1 MWVCEK
7 YYPLKQRETTPP
19 LRSVAGGTPL
29 CCAREGK
36 PGTAFLISI
45 CLYVSNFR
53 TVARK
58 AFGYFAA
65 SMSRFQKVIAAVIL
79 VLGPI
84 LSFGQNIDG
93 HWYGVGVVQN
103 SNSYNSYM
111 SEMVIRQKGKV
122 ISGTL
127 NYYFKDSL
135 IKVAVNGS
143 FDPSTRK
150 LSIKPFQMI
159 YYLSPNARNSIDC
172 YMSGNFTLITS
183 KTETVLSGNLISDAD
198 HKYTTPPI
206 GFKFQKSN
214 DTADLVMLKDEPEEL
229 VKQDPVIAPAVI
241 APVVA
246 VELIDFTKRAKVFT
260 KELDLENN
268 SIRLELY
275 DNGEIDYDSVTLFL
289 NSKMILPKTMLTHRA
304 IRLTIELDPSLEY
317 NELSMFANNLGMKP
331 PNTAALILYDGKIRY
346 ETLLSSDLNKSASL
360 KLKKKQ

>member
-1 MWVCEK
+1 M
-7 YYPLKQRETTPP
+7 
-19 LRSVAGGTPL
+19 
-29 CCAREGK
+29 
-36 PGTAFLISI
+36 
-45 CLYVSNFR
+45 
-53 TVARK
+53 
-58 AFGYFAA
+58 
-65 SMSRFQKVIAAVIL
+65 IL

-84 LSFGQNIDG
+84 LSFGQNING

-103 SNSYNSYM
+103 SNNYNSYM
-111 SEMVIRQKGKV
+111 SEMVIRQKGKT

-150 LSIKPFQMI
+150 LSIKPFLMI

-183 KTETVLSGNLISDAD
+183 KTETVLSGSLISDAD

-214 DTADLVMLKDEPEEL
+214 DTADLVMMNDEPEIP
-229 VKQDPVIAPAVI
+229 VKQDPVIAPVVITPATI
-241 APVVA
+241 APVA
-246 VELIDFTKRAKVFT
+246 AAEAIDFVKRSKVFT

-268 SIRLELY
+268 SIRIELY

-289 NSKMILPKTMLTHRA
+289 NNKMILPKTMLTHRA
-304 IRLTIELDPSLEY
+304 VRLTIELDPSLEY

-331 PNTAALILYDGKIRY
+331 PNTAALVLYDGKIRY
-346 ETLLSSDLNKSASL
+346 ETLLTSDLNKSATL

>member
-1 MWVCEK
+1 
-7 YYPLKQRETTPP
+7 
-19 LRSVAGGTPL
+19 
-29 CCAREGK
+29 
-36 PGTAFLISI
+36 
-45 CLYVSNFR
+45 
-53 TVARK
+53 
-58 AFGYFAA
+58 
-65 SMSRFQKVIAAVIL
+65 MSRFQKVIAAVIL

-84 LSFGQNIDG
+84 LSFGQKIDG

-103 SNSYNSYM
+103 SNNYNSYM
-111 SEMVIRQKGKV
+111 SEMVIRQKGKT

-135 IKVAVNGS
+135 IKVAVSGS

-150 LSIKPFQMI
+150 LSIKPFLMI

-183 KTETVLSGNLISDAD
+183 KTETVLSGSLISDAD

-214 DTADLVMLKDEPEEL
+214 DTADLVMINDEPEIP
-229 VKQDPVIAPAVI
+229 VKQDPVIAPVVIAPAAI

-246 VELIDFTKRAKVFT
+246 AEAIDFAKRSKVFT

-268 SIRLELY
+268 SIRIELY

-289 NSKMILPKTMLTHRA
+289 NNKMILPKTMLTHRA
-304 IRLTIELDPSLEY
+304 VRLTIELDPTLEY

-331 PNTAALILYDGKIRY
+331 PNTAALVLYDGKIRY
-346 ETLLSSDLNKSASL
+346 ETLLTSDLNKSATL
-360 KLKKKQ
+360 KLNKKQ

>member
-1 MWVCEK
+1 V
-7 YYPLKQRETTPP
+7 
-19 LRSVAGGTPL
+19 PL
-29 CCAREGK
+29 CLGVRNNLHTEAQRHG
-36 PGTAFLISI
+36 LNQ

-53 TVARK
+53 IVARK

-65 SMSRFQKVIAAVIL
+65 SMNRFQKVIAAVIL

-84 LSFGQNIDG
+84 LSSFGQNIAG

-103 SNSYNSYM
+103 SNNYNSYM
-111 SEMVIRQKGKV
+111 SEMVIRQKGKA

-135 IKVAVNGS
+135 IKVAVKGS

-150 LSIKPFQMI
+150 LNIKPFLMI

-183 KTETVLSGNLISDAD
+183 KTETVLSGSLISDAD

-206 GFKFQKSN
+206 AFRFQKSN
-214 DTADLVMLKDEPEEL
+214 DTADLVMTKDEPEIP
-229 VKQDPVIAPAVI
+229 VKQDPVIAPVVI

-246 VELIDFTKRAKVFT
+246 AEAIDFTKRAKVFT
-260 KELDLENN
+260 KELELENT
-268 SIRLELY
+268 SIRLEIY
-275 DNGEIDYDSVTLFL
+275 DNGEIDYDSISLFL
-289 NSKMILPKTMLTHRA
+289 NNKLILPKTMLTHRA
-304 IRLTIELDPSLEY
+304 IRLTIELDPNREY
-317 NELSMFANNLGMKP
+317 NELSMFADNLGMKP
-331 PNTAALILYDGKIRY
+331 PNTAALIVYDGKIRY
-346 ETLLSSDLNKSASL
+346 ETLLTSDLSKNATL